1 MTRIVVRSKDLTAP
15 IEATLAEGE
24 ALLVGREP
32 DPTRIDWAKLPTS
45 RGPFPLLSAQLQPS
59 AYRVRALH
67 VPSARTSANHLLIL
81 KDATCTALFEL
92 SSRNGSWIRL
102 DPQTPAVL
110 AGAYEISLAL
120 AGPPQHELRVSRPPD
135 PLWSADAEYGA
146 AMLRAIQAWL
156 ADLDTSLMV
165 VRRPAGSVGG
175 SNTTGIVLADDSVL
189 EIQEQGTL
197 QVGSAA
203 IIETLRSFVYE
214 QNARH
219 SQLKGAV
226 SDLIVGS
233 QALRRIL
240 WRVADGAASGR
251 RTVLLGPTGVGKEL
265 LARSYHR
272 YSRQNHGPFVTVNC
286 ALLEKD
292 LLYAQLFGARR
303 GSFTGANTDV
313 VGMIEA
319 AHGGSLFLDELG
331 EMNPE
336 VQKAMLRF
344 LDSRG
349 EYYRLGD
356 PRPRRSET
364 QIVCATNAPLD
375 VPAFREGRFRDDL
388 WYRLASCVIHIPP
401 LRERPEDIRAYLA
414 QRTLPNGTLPIL
426 SLLTPEALELI
437 VRDPWPGNLRDLENF
452 IERLPAVTRPGG
464 IDAAACEAALHE
476 GRPHF
481 AASPSH
487 GAHSSD
493 VRPNDSALAATVASS
508 VAVAATPTVVPRL
521 QVLDENDASRDP
533 RRLAST
539 NLQMGWDKVV
549 TQALRAFLE
558 DHGSERPGW
567 DQLHLLIE
575 RYLKP
580 VFVAQ
585 AVGPRSDEKGGRS
598 GSYAALARRLLIGD
612 GSTVKTHLQ
621 RYEERF
627 GTVSPS
633 GEPQAERSFPSVK
646 PSA

>member
-1 MTRIVVRSKDLTAP
+1 MTRIVIRSKDLTTP
-15 IEATLAEGE
+15 IEATLTAGE

-32 DPTRIDWAKLPTS
+32 DPNRIDWASLPNS
-45 RGPFPLLSAQLQPS
+45 RASCVTLNPRLQAS
-59 AYRVRALH
+59 AYRVRVLC
-67 VPSARTSANHLLIL
+67 VPSPRTSANHLLIL
-81 KDATCTALFEL
+81 KDSSCTALFEL

-102 DPQTPAVL
+102 DPQSPVIL
-110 AGAYEISLAL
+110 AGVNEISLAL

-135 PLWSADAEYGA
+135 PMWSADAEFGA
-146 AMLRAIQAWL
+146 AMLRAIETWL
-156 ADLDTSLMV
+156 ADVDTSLTV
-165 VRRPAGSVGG
+165 VRRPAGSLAG
-175 SNTTGIVLADDSVL
+175 SKTTGIVLADESVL

-203 IIETLRSFVYE
+203 IIETLRSYVYE

-219 SQLKGAV
+219 SQLKSAA

-272 YSRQNHGPFVTVNC
+272 YSRQNSGPFVTVNC

-356 PRPRRSET
+356 PRPRRSDT

-375 VPAFREGRFRDDL
+375 VPSFREGRFRDDL
-388 WYRLASCVIHIPP
+388 WYRLASCVIHVPP

-426 SLLTPEALELI
+426 SLLTPDALDLI
-437 VRDPWPGNLRDLENF
+437 MRDPWPGNLRDLENF
-452 IERLPAVTRPGG
+452 IERLPAVNRPGG
-464 IDAAACEAALHE
+464 LDAAACEAALRE

-481 AASPSH
+481 AVASAQ
-487 GAHSSD
+487 GANRGD
-493 VRPNDSALAATVASS
+493 VRLPEGGSTGSSGSFSVADATVTA
-508 VAVAATPTVVPRL
+508 VPRL
-521 QVLDENDASRDP
+521 QVLDESDTTRDP

-539 NLQMGWDKVV
+539 NLQMGWDKVAN
-549 TQALRAFLE
+549 QALRAFLE

-585 AVGPRSDEKGGRS
+585 AVGPRSDDKGGRS
-598 GSYAALARRLLIGD
+598 SSYAALARRLLIGD

-627 GTVSPS
+627 GAATTN
-633 GEPQAERSFPSVK
+633 GEPQAERSFPSLK